1 MSSQSCSEFFS
12 KKVYE
17 LISFVEGTKIRLV
30 VEGFVSIIIFK
41 LGNWLLVRKLTLF
54 DNKVNIIVF

>member
-1 MSSQSCSEFFS
+1 MFRIFF
-12 KKVYE
+12 KKIYE

-30 VEGFVSIIIFK
+30 VEGLVSIIIFK

-54 DNKVNIIVF
+54 DNKVNIMVQG